1 MKDLQELNTLL
12 TDNKDSL
19 KSFYHKGWN
28 SLDLFGTTAKAVKT
42 FEAQCVYSIVK
53 HLKATEILEVGT
65 GLGFSTL
72 YLAQAIHELEG
83 RTLHSIDLLD
93 ISIKR
98 AQVLFQKTNNLK
110 ALEKV
115 KFHSGASEE
124 VLPSFENNLDF
135 ALIDGSHSYE
145 DVKSDF
151 LKLYPKVKKGGAIAF
166 HDVQT
171 TLGLGPGKLWK
182 ELLNKQLLK
191 DEGFTLIQ
199 LDRSTHKIFNY
210 YSDIIEIQRLQSK
223 WKQHKMSPEGTDP
236 CTCMG
241 ILFK

>member
-1 MKDLQELNTLL
+1 MKDIQELNALL
-12 TDNKDSL
+12 TENKGKLEGFHS
-19 KSFYHKGWN
+19 KGWN
-28 SLDLFGTTAKAVKT
+28 PLDLFGTTAKAVKT

-53 HLKATEILEVGT
+53 YLKATEILEVGT

-83 RTLHSIDLLD
+83 RTLHSVDLLD
-93 ISIKR
+93 TSIKR

-115 KFHSGASEE
+115 KFHLGASEQ
-124 VLPSFENNLDF
+124 VLPSFTSNLDF
-135 ALIDGSHSYE
+135 ALIDGSHAYK

-151 LKLYPKVKKGGAIAF
+151 LKLYPKVKKGGAIAL

-171 TLGLGPGKLWK
+171 TLGMGPGKLWA
-182 ELLNKQLLK
+182 ELLDKQLL
-191 DEGFTLIQ
+191 ENEHFTLVQ
-199 LDRSTHKIFNY
+199 LNRSTHEIFNY
-210 YSDIIEIQRLQSK
+210 HSDIVEIQRLQSK
-223 WKQHKMSPEGTDP
+223 WKQHNMSPEGTDP